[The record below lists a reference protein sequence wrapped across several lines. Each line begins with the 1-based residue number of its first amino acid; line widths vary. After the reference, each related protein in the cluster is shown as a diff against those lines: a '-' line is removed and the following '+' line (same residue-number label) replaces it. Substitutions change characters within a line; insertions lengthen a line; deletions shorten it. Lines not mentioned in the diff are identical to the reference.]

1 MTGSQSTPGLVN
13 PVSRVYIPSGTHFT
27 LFATE
32 ISFMNWKTNFRS
44 FYYENADEPDDIF
57 LAPSATA
64 LLVIDI
70 QNTYLQRADDPAEA
84 ARWQPFY
91 DRMNRQVIPTTARL
105 IDDARSRGV
114 EVIFARIACLKNNG
128 RDRSLSQKK
137 PGFNYLLMPANS
149 EESQIVDELT
159 AQGDEIVLTKTT
171 DSALTGTNL
180 RLILRNMGIENVV
193 IAGIF
198 TDQCISSTVRSL
210 ADESFNVIVV
220 EDCCA
225 AATEQL
231 HRNELEVINMIYCHV
246 VSSEEL
252 SGFYC

>member
-1 MTGSQSTPGLVN
+1 
-13 PVSRVYIPSGTHFT
+13 
-27 LFATE
+27 
-32 ISFMNWKTNFRS
+32 MNWKTNFRS
-44 FYYENADEPDDIF
+44 FYYENAEEPDNIVLF
-57 LAPSATA
+57 PSATA

-70 QNTYLQRADDPAEA
+70 QNTYMQLADDPVEA
-84 ARWQPFY
+84 ARWQPFH
-91 DRMNRQVIPTTARL
+91 DRMNQQVIPTTARL

-114 EVIFARIACLKNNG
+114 EVIFARIACLKTDG

-137 PGFNYLLMPANS
+137 PGFNYLLMPETS
-149 EESQIVDELT
+149 EESQIVDELQ
-159 AQGDEIVLTKTT
+159 AQGDEITLTKTT

-193 IAGIF
+193 VAGIF

-210 ADESFNVIVV
+210 ADESFNVIIV

-231 HRNELEVINMIYCHV
+231 HRNELEIINMIYCHV

-252 SGFYC
+252 SEFYC